1 MNDTDF
7 LTQAMCYQDGVL
19 TPDEVIAFEGAMR
32 DDPAKRQL
40 FADMHV
46 RSMALHDRFRK
57 EAFQRDTGTPVCE
70 SKRKDKSVVF
80 TWITRPI
87 ASMAAGLVIG
97 LFSASIVWA
106 ISSPK
111 ATTERLFSLLNGSF
125 DENRLERG
133 FPRQPGFWSGDEAAI
148 RDGQLRFVAPGSD
161 PGDPTGRAISCD
173 VFQLVDMRPLRHAL
187 SADGDSVLE
196 LSVDSLDARPPN
208 SKPSVSF
215 FGQLYLF
222 SGDPGSLHQTWPQS
236 IPEALASGSAQVT
249 TLGSDAHG
257 MRTLTAKCLI
267 PAQADFAV
275 IQIAARPNLRPAKLE
290 GLSADNVKLTLKTQ
304 PTLPVRIVQW

>member
-7 LTQAMCYQDGVL
+7 LAQTMRYQDGVL
-19 TPDEVIAFEGAMR
+19 TPDEVIAFETAMR

-40 FADMHV
+40 FADMQV
-46 RSMALHDRFRK
+46 RSMALHDRFRQ
-57 EAFQRDTGTPVCE
+57 EAFQSGCGFSRSSTKTP
-70 SKRKDKSVVF
+70 F

-87 ASMAAGLVIG
+87 TAMAAGLVIG

-111 ATTERLFSLLNGSF
+111 ATTERLFSLLNSSF

-133 FPRQPGFWSGDEAAI
+133 FPHQPGFWSGDEAVI
-148 RDGQLRFVAPGSD
+148 RDGQLRFIAPGSD
-161 PGDPTGRAISCD
+161 SGDPNGRAISCD
-173 VFQLVDMRPLRHAL
+173 VFQLVDLRPLRHAL
-187 SADGDSVLE
+187 SPEGDSVLE
-196 LSVDSLDARPPN
+196 LSADFRDGRAPN
-208 SKPSVSF
+208 TKPSVSF

-249 TLGSDAHG
+249 TLGSDAKG
-257 MRTLTAKCLI
+257 VRTLTAKCLI
-267 PAQADFAV
+267 PARADFAV
-275 IQIAARPNLRPAKLE
+275 IQIAARPNLRPAKL
-290 GLSADNVKLTLKTQ
+290 GSLFADNVKLTLKTQ
-304 PTLPVRIVQW
+304 PSLPVRIVQR

>member
-7 LTQAMCYQDGVL
+7 LAQAMRYQDGVL
-19 TPDEVIAFEGAMR
+19 TPNEIAAFETAMR

-40 FADMHV
+40 FADTQV
-46 RSMALHDRFRK
+46 RSMALHDRFRQ
-57 EAFQRDTGTPVCE
+57 EAFRRDTGTPVCE
-70 SKRKDKSVVF
+70 SKRTDRSVCF

-87 ASMAAGLVIG
+87 TAMAAGLVIG

-125 DENRLERG
+125 DEMRLERG
-133 FPRQPGFWSGDEAAI
+133 FPHQTGFWSGDEAAI
-148 RDGQLRFVAPGSD
+148 RDGQLRFIAPGSD
-161 PGDPTGRAISCD
+161 SGDPTGRAISCD
-173 VFQLVDMRPLRHAL
+173 VFQLVDLRPLRHAL
-187 SADGDSVLE
+187 SPEGDSVLE
-196 LSVDSLDARPPN
+196 LNADFHDGRAPN
-208 SKPSVSF
+208 TKPSVSF

-222 SGDPGSLHQTWPQS
+222 TGDPGSLYQTWPQS

-249 TLGSDAHG
+249 TLGSDAKG
-257 MRTLTAKCLI
+257 VRTLTAKCLI

-275 IQIAARPNLRPAKLE
+275 IQISARPNLRPAKLD

-304 PTLPVRIVQW
+304 PALPVRIVQR

>member
-7 LTQAMCYQDGVL
+7 LAQAMRYQDGVL
-19 TPDEVIAFEGAMR
+19 TPDEVAAFETAMR

-40 FADMHV
+40 FADMQV
-46 RSMALHDRFRK
+46 RSMALHDRFRQ
-57 EAFQRDTGTPVCE
+57 EAFRVEPAQ
-70 SKRKDKSVVF
+70 KRKL
-80 TWITRPI
+80 TWVTRPI
-87 ASMAAGLVIG
+87 AAMAAGLVIG

-106 ISSPK
+106 ISAPK

-133 FPRQPGFWSGDEAAI
+133 FPHQTGFWSGDEAAI
-148 RDGQLRFVAPGSD
+148 RDGQLPFIAPGSD
-161 PGDPTGRAISCD
+161 SGDPTGRAISCD
-173 VFQLVDMRPLRHAL
+173 VFQLVDLRPLRHAL
-187 SADGDSVLE
+187 SPDGDSVLE
-196 LSVDSLDARPPN
+196 LSADFRDGRAPN
-208 SKPSVSF
+208 TKPSVSF

-249 TLGSDAHG
+249 TLGSDAKG
-257 MRTLTAKCLI
+257 VRTLTAKCLI

-275 IQIAARPNLRPAKLE
+275 IQIAARPNLRPAKLD
-290 GLSADNVKLTLKTQ
+290 GLSADNVRLTLKTQ
-304 PTLPVRIVQW
+304 PALPVRIVQR